1 MNRILIALLALGVM
15 GAAVPAFAG
24 DGSSGPSG
32 SCAVCSK
39 TTSDSWVVKTSSQLA
54 RGAANTGGCWL
65 ELVNQPMKEM
75 KEGTRNPMIGVAKGV
90 GHTCL
95 RLVKGVGE
103 IITAP
108 LPNAK
113 DGSQIA
119 TNCPMC
125 MWSA

>member
-1 MNRILIALLALGVM
+1 MNRILIALLALGVT

-24 DGSSGPSG
+24 DGSSGSSG
-32 SCAVCSK
+32 DCAVCSK
-39 TTSDSWVVKTSSQLA
+39 TTSDSWGVKTTSQLA

-65 ELVNQPMKEM
+65 EMANQPMKEHRA
-75 KEGTRNPMIGVAKGV
+75 GGNLAIGVAKGF

-103 IITAP
+103 IVTAP
-108 LPNAK
+108 MPKAK

-119 TNCPMC
+119 TDCPIC